1 MFSYGQQGD
10 FLSEFFWIIP
20 SLSFLFI
27 KSSRTKGQNMLFQ
40 IILTLNDLILCIE
53 MCIDSDKM

>member
-1 MFSYGQQGD
+1 MFSNGQQGE
-10 FLSEFFWIIP
+10 FLSEFFWIIL

-27 KSSRTKGQNMLFQ
+27 KSSRTKGQNMLFR